1 MSRKILCLFSLLI
14 ALCIV
19 TLSCQG
25 KEAGNTTGKLVVVTT
40 LFPLYDFAKNV
51 AGSRADISLL
61 LPPGMEPHGFEP
73 RPADILKLNSADLFI
88 YTSPEM
94 EPWAVNL
101 LNGLQNRK
109 IEAVNASL
117 GTVPDRTQAGTE
129 PGHEH
134 RGQPGHNHET
144 VVDPHLWLDFTNAMK
159 MVDNI
164 RDGLIRRDPA
174 GREIYEKNAAAYNEK
189 LKDLDNRYRTA
200 LQPCRVR
207 CIISGGHFA
216 FHYLARR
223 YGLEYVSVYGFSP
236 DAEPTPGGIA
246 RVARTL
252 KKKGS
257 RYLFYEELL
266 DPRVARTIASETGAS
281 LIRLHAAHN
290 LTREEFDRGETFLGI
305 MNGNLDN
312 LKTGLECP

>member
-1 MSRKILCLFSLLI
+1 MSRKILCRCSLLI

-19 TLSCQG
+19 ALSCQG
-25 KEAGNTTGKLVVVTT
+25 KEAGTPSGKLVVVAT

-73 RPADILKLNSADLFI
+73 RPADIMKLNSADLFI

-101 LNGLQNRK
+101 LKGLQNGK
-109 IEAVNASL
+109 LEAVNASL
-117 GTVPDRTQAGTE
+117 GILPDRMQAGTE
-129 PGHEH
+129 TGHGHRGHPGHD
-134 RGQPGHNHET
+134 HET
-144 VVDPHLWLDFTNAMK
+144 VADPHLWLDFAHAMR

-164 RDGLIRRDPA
+164 RDGLIRKDPA

-189 LKDLDNRYRTA
+189 LKDLDSRYRTA
-200 LQPCRVR
+200 LQSCRVR
-207 CIISGGHFA
+207 SIISGGHFA

-246 RVARTL
+246 RVARAL
-252 KKKGS
+252 KQKGS

-281 LIRLHAAHN
+281 LIRLHGAHN
-290 LTREEFDRGETFLGI
+290 LTREEFDRGETFIGI
-305 MNGNLDN
+305 MNGNLDH

>member
-1 MSRKILCLFSLLI
+1 MSRKTLCRFSLLV

-19 TLSCQG
+19 ALSCQG
-25 KEAGNTTGKLVVVTT
+25 KEAGTPSGKLVVVAT

-73 RPADILKLNSADLFI
+73 RPADILKLDSADLFI

-94 EPWAVNL
+94 EPWAVKL
-101 LNGLQNRK
+101 LKGLQNRK
-109 IEAVNASL
+109 MEAVNASL
-117 GTVPDRTQAGTE
+117 GILPDRMQTGTE
-129 PGHEH
+129 TGQEH
-134 RGQPGHNHET
+134 RGHPGHGHET
-144 VVDPHLWLDFTNAMK
+144 VADPHLWLDFTNAMR

-164 RDGLIRRDPA
+164 RDGFIRIDPA
-174 GREIYEKNAAAYNEK
+174 GRGIYEKNAAAYSEK
-189 LKDLDNRYRTA
+189 LKDLDSRYRTA
-200 LQPCRVR
+200 LQTCRVR
-207 CIISGGHFA
+207 SIISGGHFA

-236 DAEPTPGGIA
+236 DAEPTPGSIT

-281 LIRLHAAHN
+281 LIRLHGAHN
-290 LTREEFDRGETFLGI
+290 LTREEFDRGETFIGI

-312 LKTGLECP
+312 LKRGLECP

>member
-1 MSRKILCLFSLLI
+1 MSRKILCRFSFLI

-19 TLSCQG
+19 ALSCQG
-25 KEAGNTTGKLVVVTT
+25 KEAGTPSGKLVVVAT

-51 AGSRADISLL
+51 AGNRADISLL

-101 LNGLQNRK
+101 LKGLQNRK

-117 GTVPDRTQAGTE
+117 GIVPDRMQAGKE
-129 PGHEH
+129 PGPEH
-134 RGQPGHNHET
+134 RGHPGHDHET
-144 VVDPHLWLDFTNAMK
+144 VADPHLWLDFTNAMR

-164 RDGLIRRDPA
+164 RDGLIRKDPA

-189 LKDLDNRYRTA
+189 LKDLDSRYRTA

-207 CIISGGHFA
+207 SIISGGHFA

-223 YGLEYVSVYGFSP
+223 YGLEYDSVYGFSP
-236 DAEPTPGGIA
+236 DAEPTPGSIA

-252 KKKGS
+252 KQKGS

-281 LIRLHAAHN
+281 LLRLHGAHN
-290 LTREEFDRGETFLGI
+290 LTREEFDRGETFIGI
-305 MNGNLDN
+305 MNGNLEN

>member
-1 MSRKILCLFSLLI
+1 MSGKTLCRFSLLF
-14 ALCIV
+14 ALCIIA
-19 TLSCQG
+19 LSCQG
-25 KEAGNTTGKLVVVTT
+25 KDAGKTSGKLVVVTT

-101 LNGLQNRK
+101 LKGLQDRK
-109 IEAVNASL
+109 IEVVNASL
-117 GTVPDRTQAGTE
+117 GLTPNEQHRGKKPD
-129 PGHEH
+129 PGHRDRADHEH
-134 RGQPGHNHET
+134 NAD
-144 VVDPHLWLDFTNAMK
+144 VDPHLWLDFTNAMR

-164 RDGLIRRDPA
+164 RDGLIRKDPA
-174 GREIYEKNAAAYNEK
+174 GTEIYEKNAAAYNEQ

-200 LQPCRVR
+200 LQRCRVR
-207 CIISGGHFA
+207 SIISGGHFA
-216 FHYLARR
+216 FHYLAGR
-223 YGLEYVSVYGFSP
+223 YGLEYYSVYGFSP
-236 DAEPTPGGIA
+236 DAEPTPGSIA
-246 RVARTL
+246 GVARTL
-252 KKKGS
+252 KQKGS

-266 DPRVARTIASETGAS
+266 DPRVARTIASESGAS
-281 LIRLHAAHN
+281 LIRLHGAHN
-290 LTREEFDRGETFLGI
+290 LTREEFARGETFIGI
-305 MNGNLDN
+305 MNVNLDH